1 MRCPYCSSLEN
12 KVVDSRMGKE
22 GESIR
27 RRRECLKCEGRFTT
41 YERVEEV
48 LPSVIKKDG
57 RREPFDR
64 LKILNGLKKACEKRP
79 ISMEMLERTVEEIE
93 KTLQEKGL
101 KEIPSTMVGE
111 EVMERLHKL
120 DEVAYV
126 RFASVYRS
134 FRDINEFMSELKDI
148 LSNKDKEMKDVKDVV
163 TEKPQKAEEKKQK
176 PEKLLLPLDSR
187 TPFQTLCP
195 TPSLI

>member
-1 MRCPYCSSLEN
+1 MRCPYCANVDN
-12 KVVDSRMGKE
+12 KVVDSRLGKE
-22 GESIR
+22 GDSIR
-27 RRRECLKCEGRFTT
+27 RRRECLKCGGRFTT

-64 LKILNGLKKACEKRP
+64 NKILGGLKKACEKRP
-79 ISMEMLERTVEEIE
+79 ISVEVLDQAVGEIE
-93 KTLQEKGL
+93 KALQEKGL
-101 KEIPSTMVGE
+101 KEIPSAVIGE

-134 FRDINEFMSELKDI
+134 FKDINEFMSELKDI
-148 LSNKDKEMKDVKDVV
+148 LSEKE
-163 TEKPQKAEEKKQK
+163 ANIQK
-176 PEKLLLPLDSR
+176 PEAGSQKTDKDRSNEDFGL
-187 TPFQTLCP
+187 T
-195 TPSLI
+195 